1 MNSGLSGYL
10 VLGGVCVGGILLFVA
25 AMVARKL
32 LAPHDPNPAK
42 LTTYESGVDP
52 VGSGWAQTKVR
63 YLAYAF
69 LYLVFAIDTVY
80 LFPWA
85 LVLRD
90 SRLGV
95 ASLAEMAIFIAV
107 LLVGLA
113 HAARRGVLSW
123 VNDVD

>member
-1 MNSGLSGYL
+1 MHSGLSGYL
-10 VLGGVCVGGILLFVA
+10 VLGGVCVAGILLFLA
-25 AMVARKL
+25 AMVARRL

-42 LTTYESGVDP
+42 LATYESGVDP
-52 VGSGWAQTKVR
+52 VGTGWAQTKVR

-90 SRLGV
+90 GKLGA
-95 ASLAEMAIFIAV
+95 ASLVEMAIFIAV

-123 VNDVD
+123 LNDVD